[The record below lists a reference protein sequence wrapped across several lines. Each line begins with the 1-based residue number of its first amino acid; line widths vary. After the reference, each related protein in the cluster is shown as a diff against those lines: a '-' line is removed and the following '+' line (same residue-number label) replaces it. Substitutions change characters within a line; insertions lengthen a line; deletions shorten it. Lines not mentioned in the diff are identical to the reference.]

1 MKREEFF
8 RYGFTADC
16 PGCQAIIKG
25 HTTRGHAEDCRNEG
39 PRSEEGRERKH
50 KQEVKENEWLAD
62 QVKRRALSTPH
73 GEKRGGEDDGDDRS
87 EKRVKTIINRGTKRH
102 FEDTTEV
109 TEMDGHGPSQQGEA
123 SSSSGLNELVEESPM
138 QEDMLWEINYV
149 DDTCEPSV
157 EPAVYDYFDEQTLER
172 LDPVLVRVGEEEE
185 MKRFQENGCVLV
197 R

>member
-1 MKREEFF
+1 M
-8 RYGFTADC
+8 
-16 PGCQAIIKG
+16 
-25 HTTRGHAEDCRNEG
+25 
-39 PRSEEGRERKH
+39 
-50 KQEVKENEWLAD
+50 
-62 QVKRRALSTPH
+62 KRRALSTPH

-138 QEDMLWEINYV
+138 QEDMLWEINSV

-172 LDPVLVRVGEEEE
+172 LDPELVRVGEEEEE
-185 MKRFQENGCVLV
+185 MKRFQENGFVLV